1 MLAGDRSDAAPGELA
16 AVVRAVAAVE
26 NGLLP
31 SAQSVLAAGA
41 GLHRVNRWAVFA

>member
-31 SAQSVLAAGA
+31 SAQSVLAAARACIESIG
-41 GLHRVNRWAVFA
+41 WAVFA